1 MPRRSSQISRALSLS
16 SRFRDAQRLNNSNP
30 VQPPHTVR
38 WGIPPALRLAVWRKQ
53 NFTVKLWFLPECQ
66 LERKGWLVRANPR
79 GTITFETS
87 EQRRGVL
94 LGVTFLLRSSQA
106 GGITL

>member
-1 MPRRSSQISRALSLS
+1 
-16 SRFRDAQRLNNSNP
+16 
-30 VQPPHTVR
+30 
-38 WGIPPALRLAVWRKQ
+38 VWRKQ